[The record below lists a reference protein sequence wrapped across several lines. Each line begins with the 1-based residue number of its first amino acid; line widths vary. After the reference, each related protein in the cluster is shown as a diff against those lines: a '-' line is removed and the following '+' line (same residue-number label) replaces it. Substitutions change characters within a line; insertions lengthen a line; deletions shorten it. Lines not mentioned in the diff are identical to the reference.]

1 MSITLAEVAQFQHLL
16 KIGLQLNGIFVSSY
30 ILYLILM
37 EASCKYM
44 HISSRFCILSSIFTD
59 RVSDFFLKILCFNVV
74 YSSTHTS
81 HSISPNARQD
91 SIWKCKKRGWKLD
104 MTYLE
109 IFVYDNEVFS
119 FFHKKGKNSINLL
132 KKNKETWISIS
143 WNAYPYFFEVS
154 YFLNLI
160 LFLLFF
166 EAAIISLLYD
176 KELSLQSHEFLLVYD
191 IWIVSVFP
199 ILFLY
204 FSAKMEIS

>member
-37 EASCKYM
+37 EPSCKYM

-119 FFHKKGKNSINLL
+119 FFHKKGKNSINLPKKTRKLGFLFHGMRIHISL
-132 KKNKETWISIS
+132 KCPIFWI
-143 WNAYPYFFEVS
+143 WYYFF
-154 YFLNLI
+154 YFLKQ
-160 LFLLFF
+160 
-166 EAAIISLLYD
+166 LLYHCYMI
-176 KELSLQSHEFLLVYD
+176 KNYRCKAMNFCWCMTYG
-191 IWIVSVFP
+191 
-199 ILFLY
+199 
-204 FSAKMEIS
+204 

>member
-16 KIGLQLNGIFVSSY
+16 KFGLQLNGIFVSSY

-74 YSSTHTS
+74 YSTCSTHTS

-119 FFHKKGKNSINLL
+119 FFHKKGKNSINLPKKTRKLGFLFHGMRIHISL
-132 KKNKETWISIS
+132 KCPIFWI
-143 WNAYPYFFEVS
+143 WYYFF
-154 YFLNLI
+154 YFLKQ
-160 LFLLFF
+160 LLFHCYMIKNCRCKAMNF
-166 EAAIISLLYD
+166 CWCMTYG
-176 KELSLQSHEFLLVYD
+176 
-191 IWIVSVFP
+191 
-199 ILFLY
+199 
-204 FSAKMEIS
+204 

>member
-1 MSITLAEVAQFQHLL
+1 MVSGEGNMWYPENRAVPYCPCLRLWKIIAEGNLGKVSEAAIRGKGITACHR
-16 KIGLQLNGIFVSSY
+16 
-30 ILYLILM
+30 
-37 EASCKYM
+37 KYM

-119 FFHKKGKNSINLL
+119 FFHKKGKNSINLPKKTRKLGFLFHGMRIHISL
-132 KKNKETWISIS
+132 KCPIFWI
-143 WNAYPYFFEVS
+143 WYYFF
-154 YFLNLI
+154 YFLKQ
-160 LFLLFF
+160 LLFHCYMIKNCRCKAMNF
-166 EAAIISLLYD
+166 CWCMTYG
-176 KELSLQSHEFLLVYD
+176 
-191 IWIVSVFP
+191 
-199 ILFLY
+199 
-204 FSAKMEIS
+204 